1 MEKIKEKVEEEI
13 FLSAAE
19 EMKLVRSSYNSSEAV
34 ELLVQ
39 YVKRFQLNKKSEVA
53 LMKGGNVVLIVF
65 YLKNYSH
72 CIRKQSAIEL
82 ITRHKWQLKAYK
94 KDAVKLMNAYLEGY
108 PSLWIEV
115 EMALIKSGSRAMIAT
130 FIRCREF
137 DSKVQVELIKS
148 PNEDL
153 IKYHIIR
160 HGLEEK
166 AQMELVRQGNK
177 ELLLFYLE
185 HEKLCDRAWQYWQV
199 LNS

>member
-1 MEKIKEKVEEEI
+1 MEKIKKKVAEGI
-13 FLSAAE
+13 YLPAAE
-19 EMKLVRSSYNSSEAV
+19 EMKLVRSPYSEAV
-34 ELLVQ
+34 KLLVQ

-53 LMKGGNVVLIVF
+53 LMKGGNIDVIVF
-65 YLKNYSH
+65 YLKNHSH
-72 CIRKQSAIEL
+72 CLRKQSAIEL

-108 PSLWIEV
+108 PSLWLEV
-115 EMALIKSGSRAMIAT
+115 EMALIKSGNRAMIAT
-130 FIRCREF
+130 FIKRRYF
-137 DSKVQVELIKS
+137 DHKVQVELVKS

-160 HGLEEK
+160 HGLSEE
-166 AQMELVRQGNK
+166 AQMELIRQGDK

-185 HEKLCDRAWQYWQV
+185 HKKFCDRAWQYWQV